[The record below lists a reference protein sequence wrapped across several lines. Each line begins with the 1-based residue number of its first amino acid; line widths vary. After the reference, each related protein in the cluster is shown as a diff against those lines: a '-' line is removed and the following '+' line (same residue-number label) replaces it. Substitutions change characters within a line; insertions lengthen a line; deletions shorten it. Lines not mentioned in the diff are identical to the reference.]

1 MENMNLFLKKLLFLS
16 VFIHAAA
23 VAQKPDLRDISHGSV
38 IYKNGYNDQP
48 YVVTL
53 KDKRWFCVFTTG
65 KGIEGAGGQHIV
77 CSTSSDHGKTWSDTI
92 AIEPSTGPAAS
103 WVIPYLTPY
112 GRIYAFYDYNGDNV
126 THLNEKP
133 IRNDMLGWYCFK
145 YSDDQ
150 GKTWSKRYRLP
161 VRKTAIDFINEWNG
175 EVQLLWGISKPI
187 TVGNNMYF
195 GFTKMGKFISDMGEG
210 WFFKSD
216 NINTERE
223 PDKLHWEMLPDGD
236 QGLSTVELGTVQEEH
251 NIVSLKNGDLYC
263 MYRTQNGFPG
273 HAYSRD
279 GGHTWS
285 KPEFA
290 TYTPGGQAFKTPR
303 ACPRLFKCSNGK
315 FLFWFHNN
323 SDPGPYN
330 RNPAWISGGVEK
342 DGHIYWSQPEILL
355 YSTNTKDIMSY
366 PDLIE
371 EDGKFWITET
381 QKVIARVHEID
392 PKLLEGLWEQAT
404 RKSAVTDNVIADA
417 SGKTLEQKIPLTAL
431 PNLKEGAFT
440 IEIWANIKDLSPGQ
454 ILLDTRKDNTGSGV
468 WISVSRFRT
477 LQLSI
482 SNGSVTSEWDTD
494 RGVIR
499 KGTLQHFVFVA
510 DGGPN
515 IITTIVDGKLGD
527 GGKYRRRGWGW
538 FDEKLERVNGGNYLT
553 VSKEFQ
559 SQIKRVRVYDRCLT
573 TSEAIGN
580 FNSGMR

>member
-1 MENMNLFLKKLLFLS
+1 E
-16 VFIHAAA
+16 
-23 VAQKPDLRDISHGSV
+23 
-38 IYKNGYNDQP
+38 
-48 YVVTL
+48 T
-53 KDKRWFCVFTTG
+53 
-65 KGIEGAGGQHIV
+65 
-77 CSTSSDHGKTWSDTI
+77 
-92 AIEPSTGPAAS
+92 
-103 WVIPYLTPY
+103 
-112 GRIYAFYDYNGDNV
+112 
-126 THLNEKP
+126 
-133 IRNDMLGWYCFK
+133 
-145 YSDDQ
+145 
-150 GKTWSKRYRLP
+150 
-161 VRKTAIDFINEWNG
+161 
-175 EVQLLWGISKPI
+175 
-187 TVGNNMYF
+187 
-195 GFTKMGKFISDMGEG
+195 
-210 WFFKSD
+210 
-216 NINTERE
+216 
-223 PDKLHWEMLPDGD
+223 D

-251 NIVSLKNGDLYC
+251 NFVSLKNGDLYC

-417 SGKTLEQKIPLTAL
+417 SGKALEQKIPLTAL
-431 PNLKEGAFT
+431 PSLKDGAFT

-482 SNGSVTSEWDTD
+482 SDGSVTSEWDTD

-510 DGGPN
+510 DGAPN

-538 FDEKLERVNGGNYLT
+538 FDEKLERVNGGNYLII
-553 VSKEFQ
+553 SKEFQ
-559 SQIKRVRVYDRCLT
+559 SQIKRVRMYDRYLT